1 MISIQ
6 PVTPTNVAPGNPV
19 VLSSTARDA
28 DSWKWMKG
36 NANVPGAT
44 GTGNVATLNIQS
56 AQTIDTGNYKV
67 VFTNALG
74 SVNSN
79 IAVVTVA
86 QP

>member
-1 MISIQ
+1 MVTIQ
-6 PVTPTNVAPGNPV
+6 PVTPTNVSPGNPV
-19 VLSSTARDA
+19 VLSATATDA

-44 GTGNVATLNIQS
+44 GTGSVATLNIQS
-56 AQTIDTGNYKV
+56 AQTSDTGNYKA

-74 SVNSN
+74 TVNSN

-86 QP
+86 